1 MKAKTIAI
9 VALLLLVAIISIQNA
24 AVVELKLFIWN
35 FSISRILLILLCL
48 IIGMI
53 LGYLLSFRK
62 PSTKKHTP
70 EMKK

>member
-62 PSTKKHTP
+62 PSTKKQTP